1 MTLRIA
7 AITLA
12 AALPLISCGDT
23 NARFQIPSEAEA
35 SVTRARV
42 AVGAIEVRDVSLP
55 TYAAASEIMVEQAS
69 GALSVV
75 SKAIWADDP
84 VRGVT
89 GALTKSLGQR
99 STASVASEPWPLA
112 TPADVRLEVR
122 IDRMI
127 ARIDGNFELSGQFA
141 IAAPDGAVR
150 ETMQR
155 FALSAAMADA
165 SPAAVA
171 KATGVAI
178 DKLADLIVK
187 KLRR

>member
-1 MTLRIA
+1 MTLRII

-12 AALPLISCGDT
+12 AALPLASCGDT
-23 NARFQIPSEAEA
+23 NARFPIPSDIEA
-35 SVTRARV
+35 SVSKARI
-42 AVGAIEVRDVSLP
+42 AVGSIEVRDVSLP
-55 TYAAASEIMVEQAS
+55 TYAAASEIVVEQDN

-89 GALTKSLGQR
+89 GALTKSLGLR
-99 STASVASEPWPLA
+99 STAAVAAEPWPLA

-127 ARIDGNFELSGQFA
+127 ARTDGEFELSGQFA
-141 IAAPDGAVR
+141 IAAPDGAIR

-155 FALSAAMADA
+155 FALTARMADA
-165 SPAAVA
+165 SPATVA
-171 KATGVAI
+171 KATGIAI
-178 DKLADLIVK
+178 DRLADVIIDK
-187 KLRR
+187 FRR